1 MSGTEP
7 PSARDRARGKAR
19 GKARG
24 SGGQPKRGSL
34 LWGAVIAA
42 VAVLVALVA
51 LVALTDDGTSG
62 ETADTGAR
70 VTPTAEEPGPG
81 STDTADRTPTSPP
94 SASSGPSDRTPSTQ
108 PTAEPPP
115 ATPGWQADLASL
127 VVAPEGPREG
137 YDRELFKH
145 WIDAD
150 GDGCNTRCEVLERQ
164 RSASLPGLGAG
175 GWLSIYDGY
184 STDDPSELDIDHVVA
199 LGEAWDSGASVW
211 DATRREAFANDLDS
225 PQLIA
230 VTAATNRSKSDR
242 DPASWQPPNRSAWCE
257 WGAAWIGVKAK
268 WGLSADRAEVDA
280 LTNIMR
286 GCP

>member
-1 MSGTEP
+1 M
-7 PSARDRARGKAR
+7 
-19 GKARG
+19 
-24 SGGQPKRGSL
+24 
-34 LWGAVIAA
+34 WGAIIALA
-42 VAVLVALVA
+42 AVLVALVA
-51 LVALTDDGTSG
+51 LAALTDDGTSG
-62 ETADTGAR
+62 ETAGIGSPTPPPTAASSPGATDTGTRGA
-70 VTPTAEEPGPG
+70 T
-81 STDTADRTPTSPP
+81 SSPP
-94 SASSGPSDRTPSTQ
+94 ASTEPPGTGAPSTAS
-108 PTAEPPP
+108 PTDPSP
-115 ATPGWQADLASL
+115 TVPGWRSELASL
-127 VVAPEGPREG
+127 VVTPEGPRDG
-137 YDRELFKH
+137 YDRDLFRH

-164 RSASLPGLGAG
+164 RTTSLPGLSAG

-199 LGEAWDSGASVW
+199 LGEAWDSGASQW
-211 DATRREAFANDLDS
+211 DSARREAFANDLDS